1 MLVVK
6 TLPASAGGERDV
18 LSFPGLEKSPG
29 RAHGNPLQYSCLEN
43 PQGQRS
49 LAGHSPWSHKESD
62 TTEATWHAYTHA
74 PVKKMV
80 PLQNHQLSFLL
91 DILIYIYTYLKNW
104 LTWLWRLGSPKDLYS
119 KGLRPRRGSGIS
131 SSPSLRAKGDWC
143 PSSKTSRKR
152 MNSSLFRFYLGLRWT
167 EWTSLKF
174 GVKSALLSLQI
185 QKLISSRNTFIDT
198 PRIMFNQVSGPCG
211 TVKLTNKINHHNL
224 PPEKTKKNLSPL
236 TSTSSSITL
245 PFHSLSQWNFSEDL
259 CLSTMLPSSEACPLS
274 RPMKCQTLPQCPY
287 ST

>member
-1 MLVVK
+1 MCFHSL
-6 TLPASAGGERDV
+6 GW
-18 LSFPGLEKSPG
+18 KSPLEEHMATHSSILAWRIPKDRG
-29 RAHGNPLQYSCLEN
+29 AWRVTVHGVTKSRTQLKQPGTL
-43 PQGQRS
+43 
-49 LAGHSPWSHKESD
+49 
-62 TTEATWHAYTHA
+62 THTHLL
-74 PVKKMV
+74 VKKMV

-224 PPEKTKKNLSPL
+224 PPEKTKQNLSPL